1 MRQTIGLLGFLV
13 TAWVIW
19 LRTGVNPLRDE

>member
-1 MRQTIGLLGFLV
+1 MRQTIGLIGFLL
-13 TAWVIW
+13 TAYAVW